1 VPLATF
7 LIFERWFLLPLP
19 KGPIEAY
26 LGF

>member
-1 VPLATF
+1 
-7 LIFERWFLLPLP
+7 LP